1 MCSNYI
7 LHQLLKFFIKNT
19 TSSYEFGFIVTKV
32 IQKLY
37 RTRMAN
43 SALKCQIIILITS
56 RSLCNY
62 NNILI
67 IIRHPWTI
75 LTENSAS

>member
-1 MCSNYI
+1 M
-7 LHQLLKFFIKNT
+7 LFMKTF
-19 TSSYEFGFIVTKV
+19 
-32 IQKLY
+32 LY

-43 SALKCQIIILITS
+43 SALKCWIIILITA
-56 RSLCNY
+56 RSFYSY